1 MLSMY
6 AQCTSQFK
14 IGSQLRYFFVKD
26 RIAPEENRFNS
37 QNTRKCNFI
46 GEKKDKQKSRKSLFE
61 SLSKNTWK
69 YMRLKYLDQLR
80 KDKISIAV
88 SARSRSH
95 SLIDNCSLFIR
106 YKEYKSQAT
115 SYKYG
120 LCSHSLQQSR
130 RQYSFFSRSAK
141 PADGLKQLHINFA

>member
-1 MLSMY
+1 M
-6 AQCTSQFK
+6 QFHRGKKRQTKKPQEFVWKFIEKHMEIHETK
-14 IGSQLRYFFVKD
+14 IPRPATK
-26 RIAPEENRFNS
+26 
-37 QNTRKCNFI
+37 
-46 GEKKDKQKSRKSLFE
+46 
-61 SLSKNTWK
+61 
-69 YMRLKYLDQLR
+69 

-88 SARSRSH
+88 SARPRSH

-141 PADGLKQLHINFA
+141 PADSLKQLHINFAWVSERRLVVFLLVLTFVTVPKIQIHSNFDGCTSKFFFFL